1 MCPVLVMEVTGVWQT
16 GPDAGASFAIA
27 VGRHFLGRAHTAALR
42 CDDQM
47 VLPHHALVEVG
58 DDATVRLTQLTGR
71 VPMRVNGRA
80 VDGIVELTDRSVVEF
95 GNSTFVISEGDG
107 TDTQQSAYVHDGA
120 VVRAPRT
127 IPSWQVCELTA
138 PGDAPV
144 RDLSSGGLVPAALGL
159 AGAGAIALI
168 LGQPMFLLFGAL
180 GATVA
185 IGSWA
190 TQRIAAA
197 RKFRVVTAEFE
208 QVQTLHEQDVV
219 RERLAWRRH
228 QLATVPTVDRAVR
241 TLVERDSSLWT
252 RRATHPDAFLVAIGM
267 TPGES
272 DLPVAADLGA
282 GCRLSL
288 LGPFGG
294 AVARSLI
301 VQLAAS
307 CGPADLHITIVT
319 DRPARWD
326 SVRNLPHI
334 ALPDGSAAIVAET
347 GLSAVLEDL
356 AGHTAHGGHNL
367 LVTDQPSLLAT
378 RTSPL
383 RRAIG
388 DARRDALIVLRP
400 AAGPA
405 ADAAVPHI
413 CNSVLTTTA
422 GPLARWVPDVH
433 RTMLPQHVVLVGV
446 GDRTTARCA
455 AAIRGLVDPEDPL
468 SVASVVPRQLS
479 LAELLQ
485 RDGTTALTPAAIAA
499 TWAAAVTDPAPC
511 TAIGMAADGVV
522 DVDLVRDGPHG
533 LIAGTTGAGKSE
545 LLRSLVAGM
554 AAAASPQHLT
564 FILIDYK
571 GGATFDACAALPH
584 VVGMVT
590 DLDDQLADRAL
601 RSLQA
606 ELRRREEVLREHG
619 VADLA
624 ELRAQAPTVTM
635 PRLVVVIDEFAALVA
650 EQPTFLHALVGV
662 AQRGRSLG
670 VHLLLATQRPSGV
683 ITDDIR
689 ANTNLRLAL
698 RLQDTADAID
708 VVGIAAPAH
717 LPRGLPGRAVLRLGN
732 DEHLTFQTAQCTAPR
747 ADGGDTELAVLVRAI
762 CDAARLAEIAPPTA
776 PWQPSLPAV
785 LTRDD
790 LQADDAIGLVDE
802 PDRQR
807 ATSLRWSSA
816 DGHLAIAGSPGS
828 GVTSTLLTLCQTTL
842 TSRSDTDVYVIDAR
856 DDARWDA
863 VAAHPNCVAI
873 VRLGEN
879 ERLLRLLHRLH
890 VRVHERRDD
899 ARAVVVIVDGLD
911 ALRRSLDDVRIA
923 SEYEALEQV
932 LAVADGGD
940 VTIVAGAEVAAA
952 LPTAFLGR
960 CPARWAL
967 HLHEPHDAVLLGIA
981 AKNVPPPIPG
991 RAVIAGCGLTA
1002 QLIVP
1007 NELSL
1012 ATSQTATGT
1021 QPIVTIPTRVVAD
1034 QLPTSHNI
1042 DNVTSLYLGVGFNTG
1057 EPLALEVPDGEHLLL
1072 VGNARTGRSTGL
1084 ARTAVAWSQA
1094 HPGGWVGVIIPRR
1107 SAFPLHLADRSARDC
1122 TAIAALLDELTEHL
1136 VRCADAPAL
1145 LVIDDAEVVDDANG
1159 RLAGLA
1165 SRGSGLCIAA
1175 AGRPD
1180 ALRQSYGH
1188 WTGVLRRSRLGMVA
1202 TGGTDLDGDLLS
1214 TLLPRR
1220 SPIPARPGLWWV
1232 ADNGPVRLMQVAVDS
1247 VAREGC
1253 SVR

>member
-1 MCPVLVMEVTGVWQT
+1 MELTGVWRT
-16 GPDAGASFAIA
+16 GPDAGASFAVA
-27 VGRHFLGRAHTAALR
+27 VGRHLLGRAHTAALR
-42 CDDQM
+42 CDDQTL
-47 VLPHHALVEVG
+47 LPHHALVEVG

-71 VPMRVNGRA
+71 VPIRVNGQA
-80 VDGIVELTDRSVVEF
+80 VDGVVELTDRSVVEL
-95 GNSTFVISEGDG
+95 GVSTFVISESGD
-107 TDTQQSAYVHDGA
+107 TTAHRSAHLHEGA

-127 IPSWQVCELTA
+127 IPSWQACELTA

-144 RDLSSGGLVPAALGL
+144 RDASSGGLVPAALGL
-159 AGAGAIALI
+159 AGAGAIALV

-185 IGSWA
+185 IGSWVAQRVAA
-190 TQRIAAA
+190 T

-208 QVQTLHEQDVV
+208 HAQAMHEQDVT
-219 RERLAWRRH
+219 RQRQAWRRH
-228 QLATVPTVDRAVR
+228 QLAAVPTVDRAVR
-241 TLVERDSSLWT
+241 TLVDRDSSLWT
-252 RRATHPDAFLVAIGM
+252 RRAAHPDAYLVAIGM
-267 TPGES
+267 TPAES
-272 DLPVAADLGA
+272 DVAVAADLGA
-282 GCRLSL
+282 GCRLAL

-307 CGPADLHITIVT
+307 CGPADLRITIVT
-319 DRPARWD
+319 DRPERWD
-326 SVRNLPHI
+326 SVRGFPHVT
-334 ALPDGSAAIVAET
+334 LPDGSAAIVAES
-347 GLSAVLEDL
+347 GLSAVLDDL
-356 AGHTAHGGHNL
+356 AGHDAHGGHHL
-367 LVTDQPSLLAT
+367 LITDQPGLLAT

-388 DARRDALIVLRP
+388 DAQRDALIVVLP
-400 AAGPA
+400 AAETA

-422 GPLARWVPDVH
+422 NPLARWVPDVH
-433 RTMLPQHVVLVGV
+433 RTMLPQHIVLVGV

-479 LAELLQ
+479 LASLLH
-485 RDGTTALTPAAIAA
+485 RDGTAALTPAAIAA
-499 TWAAAVTDPAPC
+499 TWAAAVADPPPRS
-511 TAIGMAADGVV
+511 AIGMAADGVV

-554 AAAASPQHLT
+554 AAANSPSHLT
-564 FILIDYK
+564 FVLIDYK

-584 VVGMVT
+584 VVGVVT

-601 RSLQA
+601 RSLHA
-606 ELRRREEVLREHG
+606 ELRRREAVLREHG
-619 VADLA
+619 VADLG
-624 ELRAQAPTVTM
+624 ELRVQAPTVTL

-717 LPRGLPGRAVLRLGN
+717 LSRGLPGRAVLRLGT

-747 ADGGDTELAVLVRAI
+747 ADGSDTELTVLVRAI
-762 CDAARLAEIAPPTA
+762 CDAARWADVPPPTP
-776 PWQPSLPAV
+776 PWQPPLPSV
-785 LTRDD
+785 LTSND
-790 LQADDAIGLVDE
+790 LPSRSGDTIGLVDE
-802 PDRQR
+802 PDLQR
-807 ATSLRWSSA
+807 KTPLQWSPT
-816 DGHLAIAGSPGS
+816 DGHLVIAGSPGS
-828 GVTSTLLTLCQTTL
+828 GVTTTLLTLCEVTL
-842 TSRSDTDVYVIDAR
+842 TSRPDDDVYVIDAR
-856 DDARWDA
+856 GDTRWDA
-863 VAAHPNCVAI
+863 VTAHPSCVAV
-873 VRLGEN
+873 VRLDEN
-879 ERLLRLLHRLH
+879 ERLLRLLHRLQSH
-890 VRVHERRDD
+890 VHEQRRD
-899 ARAVVVIVDGLD
+899 ARTIVVFVDGLD
-911 ALRRSLDDVRIA
+911 ALRRSLDDSSTS
-923 SEYEALEQV
+923 SEYEALEHV
-932 LAVADGGD
+932 LAAAAAGAI
-940 VTIVAGAEVAAA
+940 TIVAGAEVAGA
-952 LPTAFLGR
+952 LPTAFLSR

-981 AKNVPPPIPG
+981 AKNTPPAIPG
-991 RAVIAGCGLTA
+991 RVVIAGCGLTA
-1002 QLIVP
+1002 QLIAP
-1007 NELSL
+1007 HALALPASAM
-1012 ATSQTATGT
+1012 ATSA
-1021 QPIVTIPTRVVAD
+1021 QPINAIPSQVAAD
-1034 QLPTSHNI
+1034 QLPKSHAV
-1042 DNVTSLYLGVGFNTG
+1042 DNVTSLCVGVEFNTG
-1057 EPLALEVPDGEHLLL
+1057 EPFSLEVPDGEHLLL
-1072 VGNARTGRSTGL
+1072 VGNTRTGRSTGL
-1084 ARTAVAWSQA
+1084 ARIAVAWSQA
-1094 HPGGWVGVIIPRR
+1094 HPGSWVGAITPRR
-1107 SAFPLHLADRSARDC
+1107 STFPLHLAARSARDS
-1122 TAIAALLDELTEHL
+1122 TAIAALLDELTAHL
-1136 VRCADAPAL
+1136 VRDCAAPAL

-1165 SRGSGLCIAA
+1165 TRGSGLCIAA

-1220 SPIPARPGLWWV
+1220 SPIPARSGLWWV
-1232 ADNGPVRLMQVAVDS
+1232 ADNGPVRLMQMAVDS
-1247 VAREGC
+1247 VEREGC